1 MKKPGIDGIPWPQA
15 CQSLAPRAGQGR
27 TQVLSLLWPPWD
39 HAAHSFFG
47 HCHREVVA
55 SMTFLALFLSLAPRA
70 PADDT
75 LFEREIRPV
84 LVDRCVKCHGPT
96 KASGGLR
103 LDSREAVLKGG
114 DSGPAIMVGK
124 PGESRLIQAVRRA
137 KGVEAMPPDKALGA
151 GAVAAFEK
159 WVTDGASWPARAA
172 PVWAASHWA
181 FVPVRARTPPPG
193 THPIDGFLGAKPQ
206 AALDRRTL
214 IRRVTY
220 DLIGLPP
227 TPEEIDAFL
236 ADTSPLAYE
245 KLIDRLLASPQY
257 GEKWGRYWLDV
268 VRYADT
274 AGETADFP
282 VPDAWRYR
290 NYVIAAFNRDL
301 PYDQFIREQIAGD
314 ILAAK
319 DPDDR
324 YAERI
329 VATGYLALARR
340 FGYDV
345 RKDHFLT
352 LEDTIDTVGKSVLG
366 LTLGCARCHDH
377 KYDPISNRDY
387 YALYGIFES
396 TQYAMPGCEKAKAQE
411 GLVPLRSPA
420 DRDRILA
427 PIRGRLER
435 AERELAAIVA
445 RRKGAPTPV
454 ELAHGGFANG
464 GRQAFPADPLKA
476 VTVKKGETVW
486 LTVLPKQNHGAD
498 STRVELEIRSKDR
511 VWNLARD
518 LVADPGRV
526 QAPWVLLDAV
536 GPRLFTEYVRNAEST
551 PGLFAWRGAEPWP
564 AVFVNTNDR
573 EVSWQTVKQ
582 PARSVNLHPG
592 PKGGVA
598 VLWVSPIDG
607 TIAVTGRVEDL
618 DASAGDGIDWVIA
631 RGPALDPDLETDRD
645 ARRTIVSVRREIA
658 EYERAL
664 PTAYSVVEGQAHDAQ
679 IQKRGDP
686 ETRGDVVP
694 RHFLTVL
701 GGESLPPH
709 AGSGRLALA
718 NWLTDARNP
727 LTARVMVNRIWQG
740 HFGTGIV
747 ATPNDFG
754 TRGAPPTHP
763 ECLDWLAAE
772 FVRSG
777 WSVKHM
783 HRLILSSNAYRT
795 GVHRH
800 RLTAEEIRDSL
811 LAVSGELDPSPGGPH
826 PFPDPATWGFTQ
838 HAPFKAVYET
848 NRRSVYLMTQR
859 IQRHPFLALFDGPDP
874 NASTAI
880 RQTTTVPTQAL
891 FFLNDPFVH
900 RCADRL
906 ARRLT
911 GLDLSEKL
919 DRVCQLLYGR
929 PADEADRRT
938 AERFLSNGDWPA
950 WLRVML
956 ASNEFIYLD

>member
-1 MKKPGIDGIPWPQA
+1 
-15 CQSLAPRAGQGR
+15 
-27 TQVLSLLWPPWD
+27 
-39 HAAHSFFG
+39 
-47 HCHREVVA
+47 
-55 SMTFLALFLSLAPRA
+55 MTTLALFLSLAPAA

-84 LVDRCVKCHGPT
+84 LVERCVKCHGPT

-103 LDSREAVLKGG
+103 LDSGQALLKGG
-114 DSGPAIMVGK
+114 ESGPAIVAGK
-124 PGESRLIQAVRRA
+124 PTESRLIQAIRRA
-137 KGVEAMPPDKALGA
+137 NGVEAMPPDKA
-151 GAVAAFEK
+151 VAAGTIAGFEK
-159 WVTDGASWPARAA
+159 WVADGANWPATAAAVRAE
-172 PVWAASHWA
+172 SHWA
-181 FVPVRARTPPPG
+181 FEPVRARTPPTG
-193 THPIDGFLGAKPQ
+193 VHPINAWLGATPQ
-206 AALDRRTL
+206 AASDRLNL

-227 TPEEIDAFL
+227 RPEEIDAFL
-236 ADTSPLAYE
+236 TDVSPNAYE
-245 KLIDRLLASPQY
+245 KLIDRLVASPQY
-257 GEKWGRYWLDV
+257 GENWGRHWLDV

-301 PYDQFIREQIAGD
+301 AYDQFIREQIAGD
-314 ILAAK
+314 ILAARS
-319 DPDDR
+319 PDES

-377 KYDPISNRDY
+377 KYDPVSSKDY

-396 TQYAMPGCEKAKAQE
+396 TRYAMSGCEKVHAQE
-411 GLVPLRSPA
+411 NLVQLLPPKESVPRF
-420 DRDRILA
+420 LA
-427 PIRGRLER
+427 PLSALRTLGDVSLR
-435 AERELAAIVA
+435 IV
-445 RRKGAPTPV
+445 
-454 ELAHGGFANG
+454 E
-464 GRQAFPADPLKA
+464 
-476 VTVKKGETVW
+476 
-486 LTVLPKQNHGAD
+486 
-498 STRVELEIRSKDR
+498 
-511 VWNLARD
+511 
-518 LVADPGRV
+518 
-526 QAPWVLLDAV
+526 
-536 GPRLFTEYVRNAEST
+536 
-551 PGLFAWRGAEPWP
+551 
-564 AVFVNTNDR
+564 
-573 EVSWQTVKQ
+573 
-582 PARSVNLHPG
+582 
-592 PKGGVA
+592 
-598 VLWVSPIDG
+598 
-607 TIAVTGRVEDL
+607 
-618 DASAGDGIDWVIA
+618 AS
-631 RGPALDPDLETDRD
+631 RPM
-645 ARRTIVSVRREIA
+645 
-658 EYERAL
+658 
-664 PTAYSVVEGQAHDAQ
+664 PTAYAVCEGQPHDAQ
-679 IQKRGDP
+679 LHKRGDP

-701 GGESLPPH
+701 GGQSLPPGP
-709 AGSGRLALA
+709 GSGRLALA
-718 NWLTDARNP
+718 DWLTDPKNP

-754 TRGAPPTHP
+754 TRGAPPTNP
-763 ECLDWLAAE
+763 ELLDWLAAE

-783 HRLILSSNAYRT
+783 HRLILTSDAYRN
-795 GVHRH
+795 GVHRR

-811 LAVSGELDPSPGGPH
+811 LAASGELDPSPGGPH

-838 HAPFKAVYET
+838 HAPFKAIYET

-859 IQRHPFLALFDGPDP
+859 IQRHPFLAQFDGPDP
-874 NASTAI
+874 NASTAT

-900 RCADRL
+900 KCADSL
-906 ARRLT
+906 ARRLN
-911 GLDLSEKL
+911 GLGTDEKL
-919 DRVCQLLYGR
+919 DRACRLLYGR
-929 PADEADRRT
+929 PAGEADRR
-938 AERFLSNGDWPA
+938 AAARFLATGDWPA